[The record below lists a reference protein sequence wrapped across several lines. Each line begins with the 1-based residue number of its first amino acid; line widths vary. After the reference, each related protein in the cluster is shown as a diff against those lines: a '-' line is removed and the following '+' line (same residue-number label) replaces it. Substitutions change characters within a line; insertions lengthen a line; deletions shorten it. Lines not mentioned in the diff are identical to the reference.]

1 MIRAVEKGL
10 AWIPAGNI
18 LRMAPPLI
26 MTEKLASRALEIID
40 ESITDAETHFG
51 V

>member
-1 MIRAVEKGL
+1 
-10 AWIPAGNI
+10 
-18 LRMAPPLI
+18 

-40 ESITDAETHFG
+40 ESVTDAETHFG